1 MRAPTVVE
9 TTKETRNMSITFTT
23 RTTTRS
29 TRPERVPIVVIGGG
43 QAGLAIG
50 YHLKRLGERFVI
62 LDTHPRTGDSWR
74 RRWTSLRLFSP
85 PRYASL
91 PGLAIAVRHFP
102 TRDEMGDYL
111 EQYAAHFRLPIRH
124 SVTVT
129 RVSRLDDE
137 FLVETTSGDLL
148 AEQVVVASGP
158 YQKPWVPAFATE
170 LSADITQLHSVEYS
184 DPTQLIGDV
193 LVVGA
198 ANSGVEIALESTGSG
213 HRTVI
218 AGRHPGQVPFDIESP
233 IAKVAV
239 PIVMFVFRHVLTLR
253 TPMGRAARAR
263 QRGHGVNLVRRKLE
277 DLDRVGVRRVGRIA
291 SVQDGRPV
299 TTDGEAL
306 SPRTVVWCT
315 GFDHSIDWLDL
326 PIFGPDGEIEH
337 DRGVPRAVSGLYFLG
352 LEFQYA
358 VASATIQGLDRD
370 ARHLLRQLK
379 RRTAAAPAAA

>member
-1 MRAPTVVE
+1 
-9 TTKETRNMSITFTT
+9 MSIISTT
-23 RTTTRS
+23 LTE
-29 TRPERVPIVVIGGG
+29 PERVPIVVIGGG
-43 QAGLAIG
+43 QAGLAMG
-50 YHLKRLGERFVI
+50 YHLQRAEQRFVI
-62 LDTHPRTGDSWR
+62 LDAQPRTGDSWR

-91 PGLAIAVRHFP
+91 PGLPIAVRHFP

-124 SVTVT
+124 DVTVT

-137 FLVETTSGDLL
+137 FLVETTSGNLL
-148 AEQVVVASGP
+148 AEQVIVASGP

-170 LSADITQLHSVEYS
+170 LSMDIRQLHSLDYS
-184 DPTQLIGDV
+184 DPTQLAGDV

-198 ANSGVEIALESTGSG
+198 ANSGVEIALESAGSG
-213 HRTVI
+213 HPTVI
-218 AGRHPGQVPFDIESP
+218 AGRHPGQIPFDIESP

-239 PIVMFVFRHVLTLR
+239 PIVMFVFRHVLTLQ

-263 QRGHGVNLVRRKLE
+263 QRGHGVNLVRRKLA
-277 DLDRVGVRRVGRIA
+277 DLDRGGVRRVGRIA
-291 SVQDGRPV
+291 GVEDGRPV
-299 TTDGEAL
+299 TADGEAL

-326 PIFGPDGEIEH
+326 PVFGPDGEIEH
-337 DRGVPRAVSGLYFLG
+337 DRGIARQVPGLYFLG

-370 ARHLLRQLK
+370 ARHVLRRL
-379 RRTAAAPAAA
+379 RRHTPVGQSVQPPLVSPVSYA